1 MKQGNNY
8 NIMDLVNKHEEM
20 IKELTLEISE
30 VRQEIQAIQQELITS
45 ENYYQELMDSL
56 ADSIEGNY
64 FNV

>member
-1 MKQGNNY
+1 MEQDNN
-8 NIMDLVNKHEEM
+8 NTINLVNKHEEI

-30 VRQEIQAIQQELITS
+30 VQQEIQAIQQELVTS
-45 ENYYQELMDSL
+45 ENYYQELIDSL

>member
-1 MKQGNNY
+1 MEQDNNY

-30 VRQEIQAIQQELITS
+30 VQQEIQSIQQELITS
-45 ENYYQELMDSL
+45 ENYYQELIDSL

>member
-1 MKQGNNY
+1 MEQDNNY
-8 NIMDLVNKHEEM
+8 NIMDLVNKHKEM

-30 VRQEIQAIQQELITS
+30 VQQEIQAIQQELITS
-45 ENYYQELMDSL
+45 ENYYQELIDSL